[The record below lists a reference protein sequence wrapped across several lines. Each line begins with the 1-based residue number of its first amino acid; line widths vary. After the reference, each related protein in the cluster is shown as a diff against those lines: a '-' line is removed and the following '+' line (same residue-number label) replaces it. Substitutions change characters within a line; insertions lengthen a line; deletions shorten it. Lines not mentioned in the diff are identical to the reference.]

1 MDYHVVVVG
10 GGPAGASVA
19 RQAALKGLKVLL
31 IEKQKIPR
39 SKACAGLV
47 SKKALDELDYPLP
60 EDLTARKIKGV
71 KLIDSRLNEYTRK
84 TPRVIGR
91 TVNRKDFDS
100 YLVQKAR
107 EAGAE
112 LWDDC
117 RFINLKEEKNGLVVE
132 TSHGRI
138 VSSFLVGADGVY
150 SQVAKKAGIRSKW
163 NKWWDLGFTL
173 YTDIPCQGDE
183 ERIDPEMA
191 ELYCVSYPFSLG
203 WLFHHGSHLNIGIGT
218 AKMGEKKVFPLFK
231 EWMAR
236 LARHKNLKITDYKI
250 KGYYLPAGGIK
261 RPVYK
266 GKAYLAGD
274 AAGFVD
280 SFSGEGIYFALKSGR
295 YLAEEIYRGMEENP
309 EDIGARYTCRC
320 YEDFLKEFRLSLA
333 TAVILGKK
341 KIPFQFVQYN
351 PFLVDHIA
359 NIMENTGGYSLMLKD
374 ISLKFPGILSRY
386 ARGVLRT
393 NNNI

>member
-1 MDYHVVVVG
+1 MDYHVVVAG
-10 GGPAGASVA
+10 GGPAGASAA

-31 IEKQKIPR
+31 IEKQKMPR

-47 SKKALDELDYPLP
+47 SKKALEELDYPLP

-71 KLIDSRLNEYTRK
+71 KLIDSQLNEYTRK
-84 TPRVIGR
+84 TSRVIGR
-91 TVNRKDFDS
+91 TVNRSDFDS
-100 YLVQKAR
+100 YLVHKAR
-107 EAGAE
+107 EAGADI
-112 LWDDC
+112 WDDC
-117 RFINLKEEKNGLVVE
+117 SFMGLEEEKDRLLVE
-132 TSHGRI
+132 TSRGKI
-138 VSSFLVGADGVY
+138 TSIFLVGADGVY
-150 SQVAKKAGIRSKW
+150 SKVAKKAGIRGKW

-173 YTDIPCQGDE
+173 FTDIPCHGE
-183 ERIDPEMA
+183 EEKIDPEIA

-218 AKMGEKKVFPLFK
+218 AKLGEKKVFPLFK
-231 EWMAR
+231 EWLSQ
-236 LARHKNLKITDYKI
+236 LARHKNLKITDYKT

-266 GKAYLAGD
+266 GKVFLAGD

-295 YLAEEIYRGMEENP
+295 YLAEEIYRGMEEGLDN
-309 EDIGARYTCRC
+309 IGPGYTRRC
-320 YEDFLKEFRLSLA
+320 YDDFLKEFRLSLA

-341 KIPFQFVQYN
+341 VIPFQLIKYN

-359 NIMENTGGYSLMLKD
+359 NIMENTGGYRLMLKD
-374 ISLKFPGILSRY
+374 ISLKFPGMVSRY
-386 ARGVLRT
+386 ARGVLNT
-393 NNNI
+393 K